1 MKTGFQDEAFDLGIE
16 IPEPPPAKDP
26 KPGVTWHSYKVKNPV
41 HCDVCIHEVHTR
53 WPNGTH
59 SPNRAIY
66 RRKESGVDTY
76 WCSVHAEPKRD
87 KDGVSRTKSKKKGR
101 DV

>member
-16 IPEPPPAKDP
+16 IPEPPPPRQP
-26 KPGVTWHSYKVKNPV
+26 KAGVTWQRYKAQKPI
-41 HCDVCIHEVHTR
+41 HCDTCVHEVHIK

-59 SPNRAIY
+59 APNYAVY
-66 RRKESGVDTY
+66 RRKENGVDTY
-76 WCSVHAEPKRD
+76 WCAAHAEPKRQA
-87 KDGVSRTKSKKKGR
+87 DGVSRAKPSKKKR